1 MATEASWTSDEW
13 RTKLLH
19 CCGSRR
25 WVELMFAQRPFASL
39 EDLLAKARTVDAQL
53 GRADWLEAFA
63 AHPEI
68 GTKTQTISTWEAQEQ
83 SGAAQAAAATL
94 DELSACNQAYK
105 AKFGY
110 IYIVCAT
117 GKSAAEML
125 AIVQD
130 RLRHSPASELVVAAQ
145 EQAKITQIRLTKLL
159 AET

>member
-1 MATEASWTSDEW
+1 MATEASWSSDEW

-19 CCGSRR
+19 CCGSHR
-25 WVELMFAQRPFASL
+25 WVELMLAQRPPGA
-39 EDLLAKARTVDAQL
+39 DAQL
-53 GRADWLEAFA
+53 ERADWLEAFA

-83 SGAAQAAAATL
+83 SGAAQAAASTL

-117 GKSAAEML
+117 GKSAGEML
-125 AIVQD
+125 AIVQT
-130 RLRHSPASELVVAAQ
+130 RLRHAPASELVVAAQ
-145 EQAKITQIRLTKLL
+145 EQAKITQIRLTKLV